1 MCLHFFD
8 AINKIYLIKNIMG
21 KIWAD
26 LSNTDIVSADWYT
39 KDGPGNYIDDVASGN
54 MAITSY

>member
-1 MCLHFFD
+1 MV
-8 AINKIYLIKNIMG
+8 

-39 KDGPGNYIDDVASGN
+39 NYGPGNYIYDVASGN
-54 MAITSY
+54 MVITSYCLTPAF